1 MGGEEMWKRRV
12 SGAVISLSFALER
25 SVVLGWCVRI
35 VRESEREREA
45 VSIPNS
51 REFVDYAS

>member
-25 SVVLGWCVRI
+25 WVVFGWCVRI
-35 VRESEREREA
+35 VRESESERERE
-45 VSIPNS
+45 
-51 REFVDYAS
+51 RQ